1 MWSVLEVVIGT
12 GSLACAV
19 YGIVLARRQLAAD
32 GQKGRNAITKNE
44 TPEADTSE
52 VSEV

>member
-19 YGIVLARRQLAAD
+19 YGIVLARRQLAAA
-32 GQKGRNAITKNE
+32 GEKSRSALTKNE
-44 TPEADTSE
+44 AAEADTSE
-52 VSEV
+52 ASEV

>member
-19 YGIVLARRQLAAD
+19 YGIVLARRQLVAD
-32 GQKGRNAITKNE
+32 GQKSRSAITKSE
-44 TPEADTSE
+44 APEADTSE
-52 VSEV
+52 ASEV